1 MTILHKT
8 IKTPRILMI
17 QYTRM
22 NTMMNMVI
30 NYYLKIKEEE
40 DIVPPEEDWESDNDK
55 EECEIIDEK
64 DEQEID

>member
-1 MTILHKT
+1 
-8 IKTPRILMI
+8 
-17 QYTRM
+17 
-22 NTMMNMVI
+22 MMNMVI